1 MKINTQKVFQIIL
14 LCLLI
19 SLVVGVTNSS
29 KRKAKKKAN
38 KQHKLKMSKK
48 ILKKEKGNEYT
59 GSEGSKILK
68 ILLENTGQKDRFV
81 EMKLYIQY
89 VNENKEKFI
98 EVIEAIKKLN
108 PEFLELFKNEKRFD
122 IFYKSLQSYEP
133 NYDKPGF
140 FTLDEHVIEYFIAR
154 DEKRKDF
161 NRILANFDV
170 KGFKKFL
177 EEKADELKKLGKDEN
192 IILGKFQYKK
202 EGFVE
207 KSKKLKIYTKHIFK
221 IFLYVKERCEYF
233 NELGIY
239 QKAIEKECES
249 LKDIFAKLGVKTV
262 KEENVQVEEERKI
275 KQVLSDWMNEEEDE
289 ED

>member
-1 MKINTQKVFQIIL
+1 
-14 LCLLI
+14 
-19 SLVVGVTNSS
+19 
-29 KRKAKKKAN
+29 
-38 KQHKLKMSKK
+38 
-48 ILKKEKGNEYT
+48 
-59 GSEGSKILK
+59 
-68 ILLENTGQKDRFV
+68 
-81 EMKLYIQY
+81 MKLYIQY

-154 DEKRKDF
+154 DVSF
-161 NRILANFDV
+161 ASYC
-170 KGFKKFL
+170 
-177 EEKADELKKLGKDEN
+177 KASEASSKLPP
-192 IILGKFQYKK
+192 
-202 EGFVE
+202 
-207 KSKKLKIYTKHIFK
+207 KIK
-221 IFLYVKERCEYF
+221 IQPVVGERCEYF